1 MIHIKKRLLE
11 PRTLERQA
19 ELFQAMASP
28 ARIVIMR
35 ILADG
40 DRSVSELVEALE
52 PFSGLGSMERTNVS
66 KHLAVLREAG
76 VVSIHEEGQKR
87 IYHLSTPCMVEA
99 LDCVLDGAC
108 YPGGGAGCAKGS
120 CDA

>member
-1 MIHIKKRLLE
+1 
-11 PRTLERQA
+11 
-19 ELFQAMASP
+19 MASP

-35 ILADG
+35 ILAEG

-108 YPGGGAGCAKGS
+108 SGDSAAGGASGGEGRCGSNCSKGS

>member
-35 ILADG
+35 ILAEG

-108 YPGGGAGCAKGS
+108 ASGCAKGS